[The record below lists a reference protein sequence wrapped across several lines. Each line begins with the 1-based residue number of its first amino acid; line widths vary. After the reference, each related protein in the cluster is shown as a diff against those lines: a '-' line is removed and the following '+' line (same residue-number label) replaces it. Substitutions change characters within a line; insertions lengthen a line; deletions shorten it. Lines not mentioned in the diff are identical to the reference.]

1 MAGLAS
7 NRNGQTSIMLQGR
20 ESQEAQVGG
29 AWEWQKNVIN
39 GRYVVE
45 TQIWRHSGCQEKVGH
60 KGKEE
65 MLSSSIRWY
74 VIEPLASVL

>member
-7 NRNGQTSIMLQGR
+7 NRNGQPLIMLQGR
-20 ESQEAQVGG
+20 ERQEAQVGG
-29 AWEWQKNVIN
+29 AWEWQRNVIN
-39 GRYVVE
+39 G
-45 TQIWRHSGCQEKVGH
+45 IWRHSGCQEKVGH
-60 KGKEE
+60 RGKEE